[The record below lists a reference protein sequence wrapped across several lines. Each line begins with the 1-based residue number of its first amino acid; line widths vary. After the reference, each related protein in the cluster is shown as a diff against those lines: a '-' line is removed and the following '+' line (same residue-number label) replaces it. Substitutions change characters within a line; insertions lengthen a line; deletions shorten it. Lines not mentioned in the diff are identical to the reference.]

1 VALSRTKQE
10 RGRCKPAA
18 FLILL
23 LSFMLPSVA
32 FGGSQNNNAA
42 GQYLSVD
49 EFLQLSFGSDA
60 EPNPAVY
67 WLPADVK
74 ERIKA
79 LNGRDFPLLRV
90 RYWAVNND
98 TAWILEEIGKEMPIT
113 IGVLVDGEENV
124 VRRVEV
130 LAFRES
136 RGWEVRHP
144 FFTRQFNNI
153 SLNKEDLLSEHIDGI
168 TGATLSVRAVKHV
181 AQVALILANAVQRAT
196 DTATSE

>member
-181 AQVALILANAVQRAT
+181 TQVALILANAVQRAT
-196 DTATSE
+196 STATSE

>member
-1 VALSRTKQE
+1 MALSRAKQE

-18 FLILL
+18 FLILF

-32 FGGSQNNNAA
+32 FGGSQNDNAA

-60 EPNPAVY
+60 GLSPAVY
-67 WLPADVK
+67 WLPTDVK

-90 RYWAVNND
+90 RYWVVNND

-113 IGVLVDGEENV
+113 IGVLVNGEANRV
-124 VRRVEV
+124 KRVEI

-181 AQVALILANAVQRAT
+181 TQVALILANAVQRAT
-196 DTATSE
+196 NTATSE